1 MGCQQNKSRIRD
13 IHAKWGLYDMLKTN
27 SDFGQ
32 NRKFSIF
39 QYVPQ
44 THEIDPN
51 FHGNHENRRLFGIRL
66 IFTKL

>member
-27 SDFGQ
+27 SDSVQ
-32 NRKFSIF
+32 SRKFSIF
-39 QYVPQ
+39 LYVLQ

-51 FHGNHENRRLFGIRL
+51 FQGDPKTEVFLASD
-66 IFTKL
+66 